1 MSRRTVAGG
10 VGALTA
16 LLTAGVL
23 LAPSAGATT
32 PGDGVNSAFAIS
44 GSGLLKITPTP
55 SVNDKDGFSQES
67 LAVLTIPGSLGEVKV
82 LNAQA
87 GAGQAQA
94 SVASVKIT
102 LGPGKPLLTAS
113 AIEADCKDGKAS
125 SSLAK
130 AKIGDVPLKVDVP
143 PNTGVEVPGL
153 ASVMLNK
160 QVKHSDGSVTVTAIS
175 VSVDGVQKLDI
186 ASATCAPADDNET
199 PTSAPNPGGGSGSGD
214 TALPSGKAPTPKPV
228 KAHLDV
234 TGCPGPHP
242 RDGPPSRD
250 GGPSPCGSVFGC

>member
-1 MSRRTVAGG
+1 MSRRTVAGS

-16 LLTAGVL
+16 LLAAGAL

-32 PGDGVNSAFAIS
+32 AGVNSAFAIS

-67 LAVLTIPGSLGEVKV
+67 LAVLTIPGSLGEVKI

-130 AKIGDVPLKVDVP
+130 AKIGDIPLKVDVP
-143 PNTGVEVPGL
+143 PNTGIAVPGL

-175 VSVDGVQKLDI
+175 ISVDGVQKLDI
-186 ASATCAPADDNET
+186 ASATCVPGDDNET
-199 PTSAPNPGGGSGSGD
+199 PTATPTSTPSSGGSSGSGD

-234 TGCPGPHP
+234 TG
-242 RDGPPSRD
+242 
-250 GGPSPCGSVFGC
+250 